1 MNEKSSGAGHR
12 KRVREKI
19 KKTGIVGMA
28 EYEIL
33 EILLFHPIPI
43 KDTKIIAKRLLR
55 KFKTLEGLLH
65 APKNK
70 VLEVEGVGESIYTHL
85 KFTYELMEY
94 LYKKELQSGMILNS
108 VEKVYKY
115 LKSNMG
121 FLEKEIFK
129 VIFLS
134 SKNEYL
140 GEENL
145 FLGTIDRSQIYA
157 REIMKTTMEYNAKSV
172 IFSHNHPS
180 GDVKPSQA
188 DIEMTKKM
196 KKILE
201 PLEVRVLDHIIITST
216 KYYSFLEEG
225 II

>member
-1 MNEKSSGAGHR
+1 MLQKD
-12 KRVREKI
+12 
-19 KKTGIVGMA
+19 
-28 EYEIL
+28 YL
-33 EILLFHPIPI
+33 ENL
-43 KDTKIIAKRLLR
+43 
-55 KFKTLEGLLH
+55 KTLEGLLH

-70 VLEVEGVGESIYTHL
+70 VLEVEGVGEGIYTHL